1 MFYQYGVD
9 VAVKKLRPGARFS
22 LYNLDITG
30 WEDPEGRE
38 PPTTEEILEQIE
50 KDKKLYDYY
59 IYQQL
64 RFKEFPEGWKQLE
77 MLWDDI
83 DQGRIPG
90 KDSSIWYQKI
100 KEVKEKYPKPTEP
113 LET

>member
-9 VAVKKLRPGARFS
+9 VAIKKLRPGASFS
-22 LYNLDITG
+22 LMNTEVTG

-38 PPTTEEILEQIE
+38 PPTWEEIQKQIE
-50 KDKKLYDYY
+50 IDKKIHDYHLY
-59 IYQQL
+59 QML
-64 RFKEFPEGWKQLE
+64 RFKEFPEGWQQLE

-90 KDSSIWYQKI
+90 KDTSVWYQRI
-100 KEVKEKYPKPTEP
+100 KEVKDKYPKPTEP
-113 LET
+113 LEI